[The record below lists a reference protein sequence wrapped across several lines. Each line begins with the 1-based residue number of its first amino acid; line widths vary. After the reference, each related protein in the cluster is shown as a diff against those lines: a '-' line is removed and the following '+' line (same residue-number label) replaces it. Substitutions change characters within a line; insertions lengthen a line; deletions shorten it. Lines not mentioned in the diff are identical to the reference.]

1 MVGSLGCGIRTV
13 IGGRGVNYKSK
24 AVESKRPGSDFSITG
39 GEWRQTNDTDNL
51 PHAPQS
57 RLA

>member
-51 PHAPQS
+51 PNAP
-57 RLA
+57 